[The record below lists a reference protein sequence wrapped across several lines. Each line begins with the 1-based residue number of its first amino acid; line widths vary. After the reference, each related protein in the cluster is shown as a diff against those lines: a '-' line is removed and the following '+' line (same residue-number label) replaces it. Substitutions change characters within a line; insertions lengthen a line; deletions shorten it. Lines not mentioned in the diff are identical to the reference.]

1 MKPLG
6 RFTLFDPKKLGLLA
20 FQQAYQNNWLKADS
34 FILQEGLKFPKNL
47 YPVSSCTEFDPIK
60 NANNSFYHPLQSL
73 NVALKESAQLSSV
86 SNGFVS

>member
-1 MKPLG
+1 MEPLG
-6 RFTLFDPKKLGLLA
+6 RFTLFDSKKKDLLT

-47 YPVSSCTEFDPIK
+47 YPVSSYPEFVPIK
-60 NANNSFYHPLQSL
+60 NANNSFKHLPQRL
-73 NVALKESAQLSSV
+73 NVALEKSAQLSSV

>member
-1 MKPLG
+1 MENPDKPMERDTIFSNRIMEPLG

-47 YPVSSCTEFDPIK
+47 YPVSSCPEFVPIK
-60 NANNSFYHPLQSL
+60 NANNSF
-73 NVALKESAQLSSV
+73 
-86 SNGFVS
+86 